1 MKYIERFVVAA
12 AVVLLIGTLMLVND
26 SPSQS
31 PVPAARLRPEQVA
44 ALPARIQAQVAGT
57 ASMTAGWSHPAPP
70 RAHRLRPE
78 QVVTLPPQIQEEVAG
93 TAVQPIQA
101 LAPEHILMLPSR
113 IQEEVR
119 EATRRG
125 SN

>member
-26 SPSQS
+26 APSQS
-31 PVPAARLRPEQVA
+31 SVPAVQLRPEQLA
-44 ALPARIQAQVAGT
+44 TLPARIQAQVAGT
-57 ASMTAGWSHPAPP
+57 AAMPAGRSPARPSV
-70 RAHRLRPE
+70 HRLRPE
-78 QVVTLPPQIQEEVAG
+78 QVLTLPPQIQNEVAG
-93 TAVQPIQA
+93 TAVQLTQA
-101 LAPEHILMLPSR
+101 LAPEHILMLPPW
-113 IQEEVR
+113 IQDQVR